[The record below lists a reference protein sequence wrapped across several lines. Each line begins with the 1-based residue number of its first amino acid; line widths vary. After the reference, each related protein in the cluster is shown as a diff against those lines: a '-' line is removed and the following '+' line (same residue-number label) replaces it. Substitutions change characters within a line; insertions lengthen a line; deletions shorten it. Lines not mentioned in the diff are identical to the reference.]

1 MGSRRIRML
10 TCVFLL
16 ISASMVSAEGR
27 DWSVGYIMQTS
38 DSGTLITAT
47 SIRRYP
53 SQTFIELMSR
63 PFAPLAMSS
72 VPARSA
78 ANRDFRRPRPENV
91 LPKAFRRPEQV
102 RVGFSFRF

>member
-1 MGSRRIRML
+1 ML

-16 ISASMVSAEGR
+16 ISASTVSAEGR
-27 DWSVGYIMQTS
+27 DWSVGYVMHTP
-38 DSGTLITAT
+38 DSGTIITAT
-47 SIRRYP
+47 TFRRYP
-53 SQTFIELMSR
+53 SQAFIELMSR
-63 PFAPLAMSS
+63 PFAPLAVSS
-72 VPARSA
+72 VPAWDI